1 MITNKLVKLAKML
14 MALGQTETDKG
25 TLIYEGELAVGVE
38 VFVESEEGALLPAE
52 DGEYAFEDKILVVED
67 GKIAEIREVQEPEP
81 EPEPEEFSAKD
92 RFNAVKEKFEA
103 SYQEIEQNIY
113 AALDAAGIYGY
124 ILENGDDYAIVSVYE
139 EDDMKEHLYRYAIEI
154 AEDGAV
160 TLGER
165 AEVKVQFVP
174 VDAQPSD
181 EPSAELAEKDA
192 RIAELEAELDELKA
206 KLAESDARSAE
217 EELKMSKTNVK
228 SNVKFNLYKK

>member
-38 VFVESEEGALLPAE
+38 VFVETEDGALVAAE
-52 DGEYAFEDKILVVED
+52 DGEYAFENKILVVEE
-67 GKIAEIREVQEPEP
+67 GKVAEIREVPAQDP

-124 ILENGDDYAIVSVYE
+124 ILENGDDYAIVSVYD

-174 VDAQPSD
+174 VDALPSD